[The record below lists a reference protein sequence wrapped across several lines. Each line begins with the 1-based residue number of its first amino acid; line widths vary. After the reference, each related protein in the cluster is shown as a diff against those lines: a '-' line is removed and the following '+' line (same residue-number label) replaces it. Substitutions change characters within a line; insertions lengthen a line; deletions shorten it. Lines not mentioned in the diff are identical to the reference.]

1 MSGSWTLVA
10 EVRRTAAVML
20 VQLCDVRDGTA
31 HGVLQRIA
39 VSERAA

>member
-20 VQLCDVRDGTA
+20 VQLRDAPNDFSVQLLGA
-31 HGVLQRIA
+31 
-39 VSERAA
+39 